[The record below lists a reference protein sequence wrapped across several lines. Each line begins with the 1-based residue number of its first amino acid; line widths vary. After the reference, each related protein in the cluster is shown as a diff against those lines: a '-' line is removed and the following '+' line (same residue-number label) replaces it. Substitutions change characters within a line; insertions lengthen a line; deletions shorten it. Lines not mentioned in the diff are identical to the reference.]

1 VERVSH
7 DRSLAEPAF
16 PGDDGEVHPAL
27 AEVLHDRLGTLGAL
41 GPARVFVPIIAL
53 LGDNAAPGPGGGAG
67 PRAARG
73 TDKDAE
79 MAAVLITGADGRR
92 ALLAFRSVATMT
104 RWNPDAR
111 PVPVYGQAAAI
122 SAIAEGA
129 SALLLDLGSPEM
141 VVVETEDLQHLA
153 AGDRLVQTAAGT
165 AWVTGS
171 D

>member
-1 VERVSH
+1 MSH

-16 PGDDGEVHPAL
+16 PGDDGQVHPAL
-27 AEVLHDRLGTLGAL
+27 AEVMGDRVATLGAL
-41 GPARVFVPIIAL
+41 GAARVFVPIIAL
-53 LGDNAAPGPGGGAG
+53 LGEKATP
-67 PRAARG
+67 G

-92 ALLAFRSVATMT
+92 ALLAFRSVASMT
-104 RWNPDAR
+104 DWNADAR

-129 SALLLDLGSPEM
+129 SALLLDLGSPDM

-165 AWVTGS
+165 AWVTGT